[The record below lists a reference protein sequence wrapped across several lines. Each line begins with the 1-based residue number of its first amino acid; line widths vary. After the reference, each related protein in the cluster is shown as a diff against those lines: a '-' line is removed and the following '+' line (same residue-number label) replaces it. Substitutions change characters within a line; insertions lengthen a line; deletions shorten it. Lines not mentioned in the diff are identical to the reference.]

1 MKRKLFWITIL
12 LTGLILNVNAQE
24 KVNEK
29 ATNIRLERRSG
40 VAMEKTVIGRSL
52 GHPIDFSG
60 DMQNNEKRVS
70 LNLSK
75 NFMGETISS
84 KTDFEVAKGQKAVS
98 LSLSGKCS
106 KGEITVTIILPG
118 GDTLEN
124 LTITTAADIN
134 WSAMLP
140 IKEGEENKYT
150 GKWKLEVKSNG
161 AEGSYNLNISSR

>member
-1 MKRKLFWITIL
+1 MKQKLFWVTIFL
-12 LTGLILNVNAQE
+12 SGLILNVYAQE
-24 KVNEK
+24 KSEGK
-29 ATNIRLERRSG
+29 ALNDRPERIRDLTSER
-40 VAMEKTVIGRSL
+40 TVIGRTP
-52 GHPIDFSG
+52 GHAIDIPG
-60 DMQNNEKRVS
+60 DKFDNEKRVS

-75 NFMGETISS
+75 SFMGENISS

-118 GDTLEN
+118 GDTFEN
-124 LTITTAADIN
+124 LSITTAADIN

-161 AEGSYNLNISSR
+161 AEGKYNLNISSR